1 MIKKHYILLLMLSIS
16 LRVFSQQDPMYSQ
29 YIFNGLLINPAYAGT
44 REVLNAT
51 MLYRNQWVNIPG
63 APKTGIFS
71 IDSPV
76 RNEKIGLGLN
86 VSFDK
91 IGVTS
96 HSAITGIY
104 AYKLRFSQSS
114 LTFGIQ
120 AGIGFFY
127 SNNTSVKYIDNT
139 QIDVAFQTDY
149 KKTLPNFGIGMYY
162 QANRFFAGFS
172 IPQILGPEIHQAI
185 YGNQQNDLDLA
196 LVNHYFLSS
205 GYLFDLNPDLKF
217 QLYTLL
223 KFVDG
228 APVEGDL
235 NGILWFSD
243 SIAFGLSYRSI
254 SSVGSLIQIKINK
267 QLFLGYAYE
276 YSTTQ
281 LKDFTSGSHEI
292 ALRYQ
297 FDFSRGKISTPRF
310 F

>member
-1 MIKKHYILLLMLSIS
+1 MTKRLYILLLMLSIS
-16 LRVFSQQDPMYSQ
+16 MRLFSQQDPMYSQ

-44 REVLNAT
+44 REVLNAAL
-51 MLYRNQWVNIPG
+51 LYRNQWVNIPG
-63 APKTGIFS
+63 APQTGIFS

-76 RNEKIGLGLN
+76 LNQKVGIGLN

-114 LTFGIQ
+114 ITLGIQ
-120 AGIGFFY
+120 AGVGFFY
-127 SNNTSVKYIDNT
+127 SNNTSVKTENA

-149 KKTLPNFGIGMYY
+149 KETLPNFGVGMYY
-162 QANRFFAGFS
+162 QTNRFFAGFS
-172 IPQILGPEIHQAI
+172 IPQMLGTEIHKAI
-185 YGNQQNDLDLA
+185 YGNQQNDLDFV

-205 GYLFDLNPDLKF
+205 GYLIDLNPDLKF

-228 APVEGDL
+228 APIEGDL

-243 SIAFGLSYRSI
+243 SVAFGLSYRSEA
-254 SSVGSLIQIKINK
+254 SVGVLGQIKINK

-281 LKDFTSGSHEI
+281 LNNFTSGSHEI
-292 ALRYQ
+292 VLRYQ

>member
-1 MIKKHYILLLMLSIS
+1 MIKKCYILLLILSIS
-16 LRVFSQQDPMYSQ
+16 MRVFAQQDPMYSQ

-51 MLYRNQWVNIPG
+51 MLYRDQWVNIPG
-63 APKTGIFS
+63 APKTGIFT

-76 RNEKIGLGLN
+76 RNQKIGIGLN

-104 AYKLRFSQSS
+104 AYKLRFSQSF

-120 AGIGFFY
+120 AGVGFFY
-127 SNNTSVKYIDNT
+127 SNNTSVKTDNT

-149 KKTLPNFGIGMYY
+149 KETLPNFGVGMYY

-172 IPQILGPEIHQAI
+172 IPQMLGSEIHQAL
-185 YGNQQNDLDLA
+185 YGNQQNDLNYV

-205 GYLFDLNPDLKF
+205 GYLFDLNTEMKF

-228 APVEGDL
+228 APIEGDL

-243 SIAFGLSYRSI
+243 TIAFGLSYRSED
-254 SSVGSLIQIKINK
+254 SVGVLGQIKINK

-281 LKDFTSGSHEI
+281 LNNFTSGSHEI
-292 ALRYQ
+292 VLRYQ

>member
-1 MIKKHYILLLMLSIS
+1 MIKSIYILLLTLSIS
-16 LRVFSQQDPMYSQ
+16 MRVFAQQDPMYSQ

-76 RNEKIGLGLN
+76 RNQKIGIGLN

-120 AGIGFFY
+120 AGVGFFY
-127 SNNTSVKYIDNT
+127 SNNTSVKTDNT

-149 KKTLPNFGIGMYY
+149 KETLPNFGVGMYY

-172 IPQILGPEIHQAI
+172 IPQMLGAEIHQAI
-185 YGNQQNDLDLA
+185 YGNQQNDLDFV

-228 APVEGDL
+228 APIEGDV
-235 NGILWFSD
+235 NGILWISD

-254 SSVGSLIQIKINK
+254 ASVGFLGQVKINK
-267 QLFLGYAYE
+267 QLSLGYAYE

-292 ALRYQ
+292 VLRYQ
-297 FDFSRGKISTPRF
+297 FDFSRGKILTPRF

>member
-1 MIKKHYILLLMLSIS
+1 MIKKYYILLLMLSIS
-16 LRVFSQQDPMYSQ
+16 VRVFAQQDPMYSQ

-51 MLYRNQWVNIPG
+51 MLYRAQWVNIPG

-76 RNEKIGLGLN
+76 RNQKIGLGLN

-91 IGVTS
+91 IGVTN
-96 HSAITGIY
+96 HSSITGIY

-120 AGIGFFY
+120 AGVGFFY
-127 SNNTSVKYIDNT
+127 SNNTSVKYSDNT
-139 QIDVAFQTDY
+139 QNDVAFQTDY
-149 KKTLPNFGIGMYY
+149 RETLPNFGFGMYY
-162 QANRFFAGFS
+162 QANRFFGGFS
-172 IPQILGPEIHQAI
+172 VPQILGPEIRQAI
-185 YGNQQNDLDLA
+185 YGNQRNDLDVA

-228 APVEGDL
+228 APIEGDL
-235 NGILWFSD
+235 NGILWFYD
-243 SIAFGLSYRSI
+243 SIALGLSYRSVA
-254 SSVGSLIQIKINK
+254 SVGVLSQIKINK
-267 QLFLGYAYE
+267 QFFVGYAYE

-281 LKDFTSGSHEI
+281 LSDFTSGSHEI
-292 ALRYQ
+292 VLRYH
-297 FDFSRGKISTPRF
+297 FDFSRGKILTPRF

>member
-1 MIKKHYILLLMLSIS
+1 MIKKYYILLLMLSIS
-16 LRVFSQQDPMYSQ
+16 MRVIAQQDPMYSQ

-44 REVLNAT
+44 HEVLNAT
-51 MLYRNQWVNIPG
+51 MLYRNQWINIPG

-76 RNEKIGLGLN
+76 LNQKIGIGLN
-86 VSFDK
+86 VSFDN

-120 AGIGFFY
+120 AGVGFFY
-127 SNNTSVKYIDNT
+127 SNNTSVKTDNT

-149 KKTLPNFGIGMYY
+149 KETLPNFGIGMYY
-162 QANRFFAGFS
+162 QANRFYAGFS
-172 IPQILGPEIHQAI
+172 IPQMLGPEIHKAI
-185 YGNQQNDLDLA
+185 YGNQRNDLNFV

-228 APVEGDL
+228 APIEGDI

-254 SSVGSLIQIKINK
+254 ASVGFLCQIKINK